1 MKYTG
6 PDRRTGDTER
16 RKEDCFNG
24 VCSEHTA
31 RIELA
36 NDRHRAAE
44 KRDESICAKV
54 SFLDTKLDKRIS
66 TVEGVLE
73 KLRGEIVGRW
83 TFWVVLGMISA
94 SVGTGLFQQ
103 HWAFREILTTLHQ
116 VEQRSIRSE
125 EKVEA
130 LTTAVEVLGKRQ
142 DTLRDQNLK
151 LLDKVGG
158 LHGGG

>member
-16 RKEDCFNG
+16 RKDDCFNG

-44 KRDESICAKV
+44 KRDEHICEKV
-54 SFLDTKLDKRIS
+54 KAVKTETIQRFEHMEATFER
-66 TVEGVLE
+66 
-73 KLRGEIVGRW
+73 LRNVIVGRW
-83 TFWVVLGMISA
+83 TFWVVIGMLI
-94 SVGTGLFQQ
+94 TGIGGMGFQQ
-103 HWAFREILTTLHQ
+103 HWAFREILTTLNQ

-142 DTLRDQNLK
+142 DILRDQNLK
-151 LLDKVGG
+151 ILDDLKGK
-158 LHGGG
+158 

>member
-1 MKYTG
+1 LKYTG

-16 RKEDCFNG
+16 RKEDCYNG
-24 VCSEHTA
+24 VCSEHAA

-36 NDRHRAAE
+36 NERHGAAA
-44 KRDESICAKV
+44 KRDEHICEKV
-54 SFLDTKLDKRIS
+54 KAVKTETIQRFEHMEAT
-66 TVEGVLE
+66 LE
-73 KLRGEIVGRW
+73 RLRNVIVGRW
-83 TFWVVLGMISA
+83 TFWVVIGMLI
-94 SVGTGLFQQ
+94 TGIGGMGFQQ
-103 HWAFREILTTLHQ
+103 HWAFREILTTLNQ

-130 LTTAVEVLGKRQ
+130 LTNAVEVLGKRQ